1 MAEGLLNCRLA
12 QSNPEAEVASAGIS
26 ALVGYPADPA
36 AKELMDKHGI
46 DISSHYARQ
55 LTSEMLAYFDLV
67 LVAEGRQSNA
77 VCSIAPVARGKTHR
91 LGKWI
96 KADIPDPY
104 GGSSSAFK
112 QSFTLIDEAIESWI
126 VELK

>member
-1 MAEGLLNCRLA
+1 MAEGLLACRLA

-36 AKELMDKHGI
+36 AKELMDKRGI

-55 LTSEMLAYFDLV
+55 LTPGMLTYFDLV
-67 LVAEGRQSNA
+67 LVAEDRQRDA
-77 VCSIAPVARGKTHR
+77 VRSISPVACGKTHR

-104 GGSSSAFK
+104 GRSSSAFK
-112 QSFTLIDEAIESWI
+112 RSFTLIDEAIESWI
-126 VELK
+126 AKL